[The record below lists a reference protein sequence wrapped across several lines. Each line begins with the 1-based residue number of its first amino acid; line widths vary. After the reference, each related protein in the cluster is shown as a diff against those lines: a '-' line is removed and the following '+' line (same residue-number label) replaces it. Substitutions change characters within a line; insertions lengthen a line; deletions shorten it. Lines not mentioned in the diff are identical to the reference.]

1 MEPGKRAGQN
11 EPPRSQENHNHRRTP
26 ESKATFTYV
35 QADPTQGLI
44 EEAVCQICFM
54 PMVDPRVLA
63 CCEHA
68 YCRDC
73 LELIPDQLCPTDRV
87 PLGAIDQLAKLA
99 ERTVLRRLDA
109 LLVCCPHLMSGECPW
124 QGPRGN
130 LEEHIARTCEHTPC
144 AHLADGC
151 EWRGRAREM
160 LEHVETTCD
169 FTPVT
174 CPNSGCTFCGPRH
187 VVAVHANDGAQ
198 CEARLR
204 LEAEQ
209 AEHARLRAEAE
220 EREAAQRAEL
230 ARRQRIERQLAQRT
244 ELMALLNPRADDLV
258 RLTVSGRVFVVGRQ
272 TLCQDGESVLA
283 QLLTAPNRQPHTTAG
298 GEVVLDM
305 DADAFAHIVLWL
317 RTGVVPLAPRAEEA
331 AVLMHYARLLSLRG
345 LVAAL
350 GGEDVDERDE
360 ADADAAATAAHP
372 RGRALQAG
380 LHRRCQLPAP
390 RITQARLLE
399 YLQVG
404 LRRAP
409 LLCALAW
416 SCIAVGVPDCGT
428 NVGCR

>member
-1 MEPGKRAGQN
+1 MNTQKMNTESCTGAN
-11 EPPRSQENHNHRRTP
+11 EPPRSQGNRRAP
-26 ESKATFTYV
+26 ESKTTFTYV

-44 EEAVCQICFM
+44 EEAACQICFM

-63 CCEHA
+63 CCDHA

-73 LELIPDQLCPTDRV
+73 LEMIPDQLCPTDRA
-87 PLGAIDQLAKLA
+87 PLGAIDQLVKLA
-99 ERTVLRRLDA
+99 EKTVLRRLDQ
-109 LLVCCPHLMSGECPW
+109 LLVYCPHLTSGECPW

-144 AHLADGC
+144 THLADGC
-151 EWRGRAREM
+151 EWRGRASE
-160 LEHVETTCD
+160 LPEHVKTTCD

-230 ARRQRIERQLAQRT
+230 ARQEHIEQQLAQRT
-244 ELMALLNPRADDLV
+244 KLMAHLNPRADDLV
-258 RLTVSGRVFVVGRQ
+258 RMTVSGRAFVVGRQ

-283 QLLTAPNRQPHTTAG
+283 QLLTAPNRHPHATAG

-305 DADAFAHIVLWL
+305 DADAFAHILLWL
-317 RTGVVPLAPRAEEA
+317 RTGVVPLAQRAEEA

-350 GGEDVDERDE
+350 GGEDVDDRDE
-360 ADADAAATAAHP
+360 ADADAAATVTHP
-372 RGRALQAG
+372 PERALQAG
-380 LHRRCQLPAP
+380 PQPRFQLPAR

-409 LLCALAW
+409 LLCALA
-416 SCIAVGVPDCGT
+416 
-428 NVGCR
+428 